1 LNRKEFADIGWGL
14 TMAWGMG
21 CILAI
26 SGFLMLLR
34 LATAPVL
41 TGLLL
46 IGFVTAASFVA
57 KVFTDRSETNS
68 GKSKAAKKKQVVAAG
83 KDGWR
88 IAGLT
93 VLWVLAA
100 LAFAS
105 SVAWPHHIDP
115 NDDLICYLMLPVK
128 LLATG
133 TLIEPFSFQ
142 RAGTFGGQS
151 ILQSLVMI
159 VGAERNGHV
168 PDRGIAMLAIFG
180 MLLHATRGLQGRY
193 AFANFLLL
201 LAFWIVPVP
210 RISTNGAM
218 TGGALLL
225 GMLITLETVERT
237 FSEKSRSWRLFL
249 PVGILLAGTCS
260 IRPTFTVVALFVL
273 AALALR
279 DFWNGWRTKTGMG
292 SAFFAYCVI
301 GVTALAILLPFMA
314 VLYQSN
320 GTPMVPPFSGY
331 VSKAYQ
337 TYAFNEPG
345 KDLAAVLHFFST
357 SQALSML
364 ALLLLPAFLP
374 PRFFTV
380 PIVVG
385 TFLAS
390 VVVLH
395 RFSALAF
402 LDMYR
407 YLYPIYV
414 PISVWL
420 LGMNLRSAAVEK
432 SQPTRNWVGHVPLAG
447 ATLAA
452 LVFIG
457 VNLKQGWI
465 ELREQAMNLPLQMRE
480 VKPFFDPRLRRAY
493 AHLQDLVPPGEKI
506 LTMVDASY
514 WFDFRRNPIV
524 SINAV
529 GGSSPPPG
537 IPFGQGPQALANY
550 LKSLGYRYVI
560 AVDFNNAVLLYTRR
574 LWNEATR
581 PEWFYTALWKPRFN
595 DFMDNI
601 DALAARDGALLARAG
616 NARLIDLGP

>member
-1 LNRKEFADIGWGL
+1 
-14 TMAWGMG
+14 
-21 CILAI
+21 
-26 SGFLMLLR
+26 ML
-34 LATAPVL
+34 V
-41 TGLLL
+41 
-46 IGFVTAASFVA
+46 
-57 KVFTDRSETNS
+57 
-68 GKSKAAKKKQVVAAG
+68 
-83 KDGWR
+83 
-88 IAGLT
+88 
-93 VLWVLAA
+93 
-100 LAFAS
+100 
-105 SVAWPHHIDP
+105 
-115 NDDLICYLMLPVK
+115 
-128 LLATG
+128 
-133 TLIEPFSFQ
+133 
-142 RAGTFGGQS
+142 
-151 ILQSLVMI
+151 
-159 VGAERNGHV
+159 
-168 PDRGIAMLAIFG
+168 IFG
-180 MLLHATRGLQGRY
+180 MLLHSIKGLRGRY
-193 AFANFLLL
+193 AFASFLLL
-201 LAFWIVPVP
+201 LAFWFVPVP

-218 TGGALLL
+218 TGGALFL
-225 GMLITLETVERT
+225 GMLITLSTFERR
-237 FSEKSRSWRLFL
+237 FSEKRPSWRHFL
-249 PVGILLAGTCS
+249 PVGILLAGACS
-260 IRPTFTVVALFVL
+260 IRPTFTVVAVFVL

-279 DFWNGWRTKTGMG
+279 DLWRGWRTKTNMG
-292 SAFFAYCVI
+292 SVFFPYCVI
-301 GVTALAILLPFMA
+301 GITALVILLPFMA

-337 TYAFNEPG
+337 TFAFNEPA
-345 KDLAAVLHFFST
+345 KDWAAVLQFFST
-357 SQALSML
+357 PQALSML
-364 ALLLLPAFLP
+364 VLLLLPAFLQ
-374 PRFFTV
+374 PRIFTV

-390 VVVLH
+390 IVILH

-402 LDMYR
+402 LDLYR

-414 PISVWL
+414 PISIWL
-420 LGMNLRSAAVEK
+420 LSMNLQSAATEK
-432 SQPTRNWVGHVPLAG
+432 FQPTCSWVGHVPWAG

-457 VNLKQGWI
+457 ANLKQGWI

-493 AHLQDLVPPGEKI
+493 AHLQSLVPPGEKI

-537 IPFGQGPQALANY
+537 IPFGQGPQALADY

-581 PEWFYTALWKPRFN
+581 PEWFYRALWKPRFN

-601 DALAARDGALLARAG
+601 DALADREGALLARAG
-616 NARLIDLGP
+616 NARLIDLGPKE